1 MKQRPGLFIF
11 PMKKSGRS
19 LSVYL
24 PKRSSS
30 MPIMVVELKWNGSA
44 QGAIEQI
51 KERNYPQ
58 VFQGYGSDIL
68 LVGINYDEKT

>member
-1 MKQRPGLFIF
+1 
-11 PMKKSGRS
+11 
-19 LSVYL
+19 
-24 PKRSSS
+24 

-44 QGAIEQI
+44 KGAIEQI